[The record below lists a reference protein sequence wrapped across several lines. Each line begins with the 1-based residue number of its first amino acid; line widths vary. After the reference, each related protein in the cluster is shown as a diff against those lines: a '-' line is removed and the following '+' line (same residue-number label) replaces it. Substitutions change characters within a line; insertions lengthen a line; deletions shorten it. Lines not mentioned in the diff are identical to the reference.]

1 MKVSDD
7 IFTAH
12 GREFFD
18 LSPSLF
24 SIVGTDGCFKALSA
38 GWQRALGWKTA
49 KLLDRPFMDFVHPD
63 DATNTRIVFEKMLA
77 DMPVS
82 EHRNRY
88 RCANG
93 TYRWLHWT
101 WTLHLEAELIYTVA
115 TDITDAKAAEETRSR
130 LVSEI
135 ERRSRQQALLVRLAQ
150 RVLEAPVNGETI
162 AFTASVVTQAL
173 GVPYGKIFA
182 LENDGLLHLVGG
194 HALPEGVVGS
204 YAAGELDDV
213 HAHRTLAANAPLVVN
228 YARETSVPKS
238 DLAARCGIVTGATVA
253 IGREPAYGV
262 IGAYDTVERDFT
274 ADDIAFLEACALT
287 LATAFQARDQETA
300 RTEIE
305 IALRESEAQYRRFFD
320 LNPSPSWIC
329 DAESYRILEVNERA
343 IELYGYTREEWLS
356 MSTIDIRTKEEA
368 ERLVREVADAF
379 EGVQYWGGWRHLKK
393 DGTSISVEVH
403 SSCIEWN
410 GRPAHLVVV
419 HDRTAEER
427 AQEVAQKQAREL
439 SEVLDGM
446 TNAFVALDRDWRIA
460 YVNGRASQLLQHP
473 ASEMLGKRVT
483 DVFPEARGSPFDQQL
498 QRAATTKQT
507 VGFIEFFAP
516 LQTWF
521 EVTAHPSR
529 DGLAIYFRGAND
541 EVASET
547 ALRESEA
554 RLRLLASEVPAIL
567 WHVDKDLRILS
578 IDGSV
583 ASELT
588 VPVSELIGK
597 PIGEYYLSIAGYD
610 GTTALAAH
618 HEALQ
623 GRSSTCRIVSGE
635 KIFQFRVEPLF
646 DASGTID
653 GAAGIAI
660 DITSQERSEEILR
673 ESQRQLAAAQA
684 MAHLGSWEESLE
696 DGSVTCSDEL
706 LRLLELPENPSNALP
721 APFETFVHPE
731 DRERFT
737 EIIRNARE
745 HHRPFNIEH
754 RVQRPGGAISWLQT
768 TGEFRFDAG
777 GRATRLIGAA
787 LDISD
792 RRIAE
797 AQLTFMANYDALTG
811 LYNRRALVERL
822 DGLIAERAGTSRA
835 LHVFLLDLDGFKAV
849 NDTLGHAFGD
859 ELLRAIAQRLRK
871 IQPQIVELGRVGGD
885 EFVIGAAD
893 LDADG
898 ARSLADRIIATFAQ
912 PFHVRDREHFIEASI
927 GISAFPQDD
936 RDAAGLIQD
945 ADSAMYQAKK
955 ERRSAIC
962 FFQAEMQEGARLRMS
977 TEHGLH
983 FAVERNEFVLHFQ
996 PFVDIKTGDIVGAEA
1011 LVRWQHPSAGLL
1023 DPDGFIGI
1031 AEDSGQIVGIGR
1043 WVVREAAA
1051 ACARWQ
1057 RVSRRPFRM
1066 AVNVSAKQL
1075 VHPDFITDIT
1085 TALALA
1091 ALPPNALE
1099 LELTETAV
1107 VHDTQHAI
1115 SVLSELRAIGVRSS
1129 IDDFGTGYSSLSYL
1143 KRLPVDVVKIDRVF
1157 IREIE
1162 TDLADRTLARA
1173 ILDVA
1178 HGFGLKVI
1186 AEGIETVDQYRLLR
1200 FLGCDEAQGY
1210 YISKPLPAEEF
1221 ERLLRS
1227 AVHVVDDGNV
1237 LFA

>member
-1 MKVSDD
+1 MKAQGD

-24 SIVGTDGCFKALSA
+24 CIVATDGRFKALSA

-63 DATNTRIVFEKMLA
+63 DATDTRIVFEKMLA
-77 DMPVS
+77 DLPAF
-82 EHRNRY
+82 EYRNRY

-101 WTLHLEAELIYTVA
+101 WALHLEAGLIYAVA

-135 ERRSRQQALLVRLAQ
+135 EKRSRQQALLVRLAQ

-162 AFTASVVTQAL
+162 AFAASVVTQAL
-173 GVPYGKIFA
+173 GVPCSKIFA
-182 LENDGLLHLVGG
+182 LEGDGLLHLVGG
-194 HALPEGVVGS
+194 DGLPEGVVGS
-204 YAAGELDDV
+204 CAAGARDDV
-213 HAHRTLAANAPLVVN
+213 QAHRTLATNAPLVVN

-274 ADDIAFLEACALT
+274 ADDIAFLETCALT
-287 LATAFQARDQETA
+287 LATAFHARDQETA
-300 RTEIE
+300 RTGIE
-305 IALRESEAQYRRFFD
+305 LALRESETQYRRFFD
-320 LNPSPSWIC
+320 LNPSPSWIYEI
-329 DAESYRILEVNERA
+329 ESHRILEVNERA

-356 MSTIDIRTKEEA
+356 MSVFDIRTKEDA
-368 ERLVREVADAF
+368 ERLVREVGEDF
-379 EGVQYWGGWRHLKK
+379 EGIKYWGGWRHLKK
-393 DGTSISVEVH
+393 DGTSMNVEVH

-427 AQEVAQKQAREL
+427 AREVAQKQAREL

-446 TNAFVALDRDWRIA
+446 TNAFVALDRDGRFA
-460 YVNGRASQLLQHP
+460 YVNARASQLLQHP
-473 ASEMLGKRVT
+473 ASEMLGERWL
-483 DVFPEARGSPFDQQL
+483 DLFPEARGSPFEQQF

-507 VGFIEFFAP
+507 VAFIEFFAP
-516 LQTWF
+516 LETWF

-529 DGLAIYFRGAND
+529 DGLAIYFRAAND

-578 IDGSV
+578 IEGS
-583 ASELT
+583 AAMDLT
-588 VPVSELIGK
+588 VPASELIGR

-618 HEALQ
+618 HAALQ
-623 GRSSTCRIVSGE
+623 GRSSTCRIVSGD
-635 KIFQFRVEPLF
+635 KIFQFRVEPLT
-646 DASGTID
+646 DASGAID

-660 DITSQERSEEILR
+660 DITSQERSEEVLR

-696 DGSVTCSDEL
+696 DGATTCSDEL
-706 LRLLELPENPSNALP
+706 LRMLELPENPSNALP

-745 HHRPFNIEH
+745 HRRPFNIEH
-754 RVQRPGGAISWLQT
+754 RIQRLGGAVSWLQT
-768 TGEFRFDAG
+768 TGEFRFDAA

-787 LDISD
+787 LDTTD

-797 AQLTFMANYDALTG
+797 AQLTFMANYDPLTG

-822 DGLIAERAGTSRA
+822 DALIAEHAGASQA
-835 LHVFLLDLDGFKAV
+835 LHVFFMDLDGFKAV
-849 NDTLGHAFGD
+849 NDTLGHSFGD

-871 IQPQIVELGRVGGD
+871 IAAQIVALGRVGGD
-885 EFVIGAAD
+885 EFVVVAAD

-898 ARSLADRIIATFAQ
+898 ARSLADLITAAFAQ

-927 GISAFPQDD
+927 GISTFPQDG

-945 ADSAMYQAKK
+945 ADTAMYQAKK
-955 ERRSAIC
+955 ERRSAVC
-962 FFQAEMQEGARLRMS
+962 FFQAEMQERIRLRMS
-977 TEHGLH
+977 TEHDLR
-983 FAVERNEFVLHFQ
+983 FAIERNEFILHFQ

-1011 LVRWQHPSAGLL
+1011 LIRWQHPSAGLL
-1023 DPDGFIGI
+1023 APDEFIGI

-1043 WVVREAAA
+1043 WVVREAAV
-1051 ACARWQ
+1051 ACARW
-1057 RVSRRPFRM
+1057 RNEFGHPFRM
-1066 AVNVSAKQL
+1066 AINVSAKQL
-1075 VHPDFITDIT
+1075 VHPEFVQDIT
-1085 TALALA
+1085 TALTLA
-1091 ALPPNALE
+1091 ALPPDALE

-1107 VHDTQHAI
+1107 VQDTQHAI
-1115 SVLSELRAIGVRSS
+1115 SVLSELRAIGIRSS

-1143 KRLPVDVVKIDRVF
+1143 KRLPVDVVKIDQVF

-1162 TDLADRTLARA
+1162 TELADRTLARA

-1186 AEGIETVDQYRLLR
+1186 AEGIETVGQYRLLR

-1210 YISKPLPAEEF
+1210 YISRPLPAHEF
-1221 ERLLRS
+1221 ERVLRS
-1227 AVHVVDDGNV
+1227 RVHVDDDDNV

>member
-7 IFTAH
+7 IFTAR

-38 GWQRALGWKTA
+38 GWQRTLGWKTA
-49 KLLDRPFMDFVHPD
+49 KLLNRPFMDFVHPD
-63 DATNTRIVFEKMLA
+63 DATDTRIVFEKILA
-77 DMPVS
+77 DMPAS
-82 EHRNRY
+82 EYRNRY

-101 WTLHLEAELIYTVA
+101 WSLHLEAELIYAVA
-115 TDITDAKAAEETRSR
+115 TDITDAQAAEETRAR
-130 LVSEI
+130 LVTEI
-135 ERRSRQQALLVRLAQ
+135 EKRSRQQALLVRLAQ
-150 RVLEAPVNGETI
+150 RVLEAPVDDGTI
-162 AFTASVVTQAL
+162 AFAASVVTQAL
-173 GVPYGKIFA
+173 DVPYGEIFA
-182 LENDGLLHLVGG
+182 LESDGLLHLVGSHG
-194 HALPEGVVGS
+194 LPEGVAGS
-204 YAAGELDDV
+204 YATGARDDV
-213 HAHRTLAANAPLVVN
+213 QAHRTLATNAPLVVN

-238 DLAARCGIVTGATVA
+238 DLAARYGIVTGATVA

-262 IGAYDTVERDFT
+262 IGACDTVERDFT
-274 ADDIAFLEACALT
+274 ADDIAFLETCALT
-287 LATAFQARDQETA
+287 LATAFHARDQETA

-305 IALRESEAQYRRFFD
+305 LALRESEAQYRRFFD
-320 LNPSPSWIC
+320 LNPSPSWIY
-329 DAESYRILEVNERA
+329 DFKSYRILEVNERA
-343 IELYGYTREEWLS
+343 IDLYGYTRAEWLS
-356 MSTIDIRTKEEA
+356 MSVLDIRTKEDA
-368 ERLVREVADAF
+368 ERFVREVAEVF
-379 EGVQYWGGWRHLKK
+379 EGVKSWGGWRHLKK
-393 DGTSISVEVH
+393 DGTPLSVDVR

-427 AQEVAQKQAREL
+427 AQAVAQEQAREL
-439 SEVLDGM
+439 SEILDGM
-446 TNAFVALDRDWRIA
+446 TNAFIALDRDWRVA
-460 YVNGRASQLLQHP
+460 YVSGKASQLLQHS
-473 ASEMLGKRVT
+473 ASEMLGKRFT
-483 DVFPEARGSPFDQQL
+483 DVFPEARGSPFGQQL

-516 LQTWF
+516 LETWF

-529 DGLAIYFRGAND
+529 DGLAIYFRDAND
-541 EVASET
+541 EMASET

-578 IDGSV
+578 IEGS
-583 ASELT
+583 AAAALA
-588 VPVSELIGK
+588 VPASELIGR

-618 HEALQ
+618 HAALK
-623 GRSSTCRIVSGE
+623 GRSSTCRIVSGD
-635 KIFQFRVEPLF
+635 KIFQFRVEPLM

-660 DITSQERSEEILR
+660 DITSQERSEEVLR

-696 DGSVTCSDEL
+696 DGATTCSDEL
-706 LRLLELPENPSNALP
+706 LRMLELPENPSNALP

-745 HHRPFNIEH
+745 HRRPFSIEH
-754 RVQRPGGAISWLQT
+754 RIQRPGGAVSWLQT
-768 TGEFRFDAG
+768 TGEFRFDAD

-787 LDISD
+787 LDITD

-797 AQLTFMANYDALTG
+797 AQLTFMANYDPLTG

-822 DGLIAERAGTSRA
+822 DALIAERAGAAQT
-835 LHVFLLDLDGFKAV
+835 LHVFFTDLDGFKAV
-849 NDTLGHAFGD
+849 NDTLGHSFGD
-859 ELLRAIAQRLRK
+859 ELLRAIAERLRK
-871 IQPQIVELGRVGGD
+871 IGPQIVALGRVGGD
-885 EFVIGAAD
+885 EFVIVAAD
-893 LDADG
+893 LDTDG
-898 ARSLADRIIATFAQ
+898 ARSLADRITTAFAQ

-927 GISAFPQDD
+927 GISTFPRDG

-945 ADSAMYQAKK
+945 ADAAMYQAKK
-955 ERRSAIC
+955 ERRSAVC
-962 FFQAEMQEGARLRMS
+962 FFQTEMRERARLRMS
-977 TEHGLH
+977 TEHELR

-996 PFVDIKTGDIVGAEA
+996 PFVDIKTGDVVGAEA
-1011 LVRWQHPSAGLL
+1011 LIRWQHPSAGLL
-1023 DPDGFIGI
+1023 APEGFIGV

-1051 ACARWQ
+1051 ACARWAS
-1057 RVSRRPFRM
+1057 VSGRPFRM

-1075 VHPDFITDIT
+1075 VHPDFVTTIT

-1091 ALPPNALE
+1091 ALPPDALE

-1107 VHDTQHAI
+1107 VQDIQHAI

-1178 HGFGLKVI
+1178 HGFGLRVI

-1210 YISKPLPAEEF
+1210 YISKPLPAEKF
-1221 ERLLRS
+1221 ERMLRS
-1227 AVHVVDDGNV
+1227 TVHVDADDNV
-1237 LFA
+1237 RFA